1 MNKYYRKVPK
11 EKLEQF
17 MRFCQVH
24 SIVQAEITGVEWG
37 YLSAGEPTDQAVVI
51 LPGALSIAESA
62 WRMILLLEQEKFH
75 LICPSYPPQIDTMS
89 ALADG
94 VAGIL
99 AREGIQTA
107 HVVGGAY
114 GSMLA
119 QVFTHRHPGLVSRL
133 VLTHAYP
140 PVGKRA
146 RGVSTTLRLFR
157 MAPMLLVK
165 RILRLQMTG
174 TLPPKPSPEL
184 LIIAGQIRETLNTS
198 LTRQGALN
206 IFLRMVD
213 FDQQAF
219 SPADLEGWQGKTLLI
234 FEEDDPTTPKKL
246 REELLANYPGA
257 RVQVLSGGNQSKAML
272 ELGEYAEVLI
282 AFLAQKD

>member
-1 MNKYYRKVPK
+1 MNKYFRKVPK

-17 MRFCQVH
+17 MRFRQEH
-24 SIVQAEITGVEWG
+24 SLKQAEIDGVGWE
-37 YLSAGEPTDQAVVI
+37 YLTAGDPTARPVLI
-51 LPGALSIAESA
+51 LPGALSTAESA
-62 WRMILLLEQEKFH
+62 WRMIILLEEEKFH
-75 LICPSYPPQIDTMS
+75 LICPSYPAQIDTMG

-99 AREGIQTA
+99 SREGMETA
-107 HVVGGAY
+107 YVVGGAY

-119 QVFTHRHPGLVSRL
+119 QVFTHRHPVLVTKL

-146 RGVSTTLRLFR
+146 KGVSTTLRLFR
-157 MAPMLLVK
+157 VAPMVLVR

-174 TLPPKPSPEL
+174 TLPPNPSPEL
-184 LIIAGQIRETLNTS
+184 LIIAGQIQETLNNK

-206 IFLRMVD
+206 IFLRMAD

-219 SPADLEGWQGKTLLI
+219 LPADLAGWQGKTLLI
-234 FEEDDPTTPKKL
+234 FEEADPTTPEAL
-246 REELLANYPGA
+246 RNELKENYPGA
-257 RVQVLSGGNQSKAML
+257 EVHMVSSNSRAKAILESGEYIQVLK
-272 ELGEYAEVLI
+272 E
-282 AFLAQKD
+282 FLAQAD

>member
-17 MRFCQVH
+17 MRFRQEH
-24 SIVQAEITGVEWG
+24 SLLQAEINGVEWG
-37 YLSAGEPTDQAVVI
+37 YFSAGDLTAQPVVI
-51 LPGALSIAESA
+51 LPGALSTAESA

-75 LICPSYPPQIDTMS
+75 LICPSYPAQIDTMS
-89 ALADG
+89 TLADG

-107 HVVGGAY
+107 YVVGGAY

-146 RGVSTTLRLFR
+146 KGVSTTLRLFR

-174 TLPPKPSPEL
+174 TLPPNPSPEL
-184 LIIAGQIRETLNTS
+184 SIIAGQIQETLNTS

-219 SPADLEGWQGKTLLI
+219 SPADLAGWQGKTLLI
-234 FEEDDPTTPKKL
+234 FEEDDPTTSEAL
-246 REELLANYPGA
+246 RNELSAIYPGA
-257 RVQVLSGGNQSKAML
+257 KVHMVSSKSREKALLESGEYIQVLKEFL
-272 ELGEYAEVLI
+272 EQAT
-282 AFLAQKD
+282 

>member
-17 MRFCQVH
+17 MRFRQEH

-37 YLSAGEPTDQAVVI
+37 YLSAGEPTARAVVI
-51 LPGALSIAESA
+51 LPGALSTAESA

-75 LICPSYPPQIDTMS
+75 LICPSYPAQIDTMS

-99 AREGIQTA
+99 AREGIQA
-107 HVVGGAY
+107 AYVVGGAY

-146 RGVSTTLRLFR
+146 RGVSSTLRLFR

>member
-17 MRFCQVH
+17 TRFRQEH
-24 SIVQAEITGVEWG
+24 SLVQAEINGVEWG
-37 YLSAGEPTDQAVVI
+37 YFSAGDPTARPVLI
-51 LPGALSIAESA
+51 LPGALSTAESA
-62 WRMILLLEQEKFH
+62 WRMIILLEQEEFH
-75 LICPSYPPQIDTMS
+75 LICPSYPAQIDTMG

-94 VAGIL
+94 IAAIL
-99 AREGIQTA
+99 AREGIQA
-107 HVVGGAY
+107 VYVVGGAY

-119 QVFTHRHPGLVSRL
+119 QVFTHRHPELVTRL

-140 PVGKRA
+140 PVGNRA

-157 MAPMLLVK
+157 MAPMPLVK

-174 TLPPKPSPEL
+174 RLTANPSPEL
-184 LIIAGQIRETLNTS
+184 LIIAGQIQETLDTK
-198 LTRQGALN
+198 LTRQGAIN

-219 SPADLEGWQGKTLLI
+219 TPAGLAKWSGKTLLI
-234 FEEDDPTTPKKL
+234 FEEEDPTTPEAL
-246 REELLANYPGA
+246 RNELQSLYPGA
-257 RVQVLSGGNQSKAML
+257 IVRMVSSKSREKAILESGEYIQVLK
-272 ELGEYAEVLI
+272 EFLI
-282 AFLAQKD
+282 QMD